1 MSSSLFD
8 LAVELVSIP
17 SVSHHEAALASR
29 VESELRACSWLE
41 VFRIGDNVIARTDQ
55 GCKDRIIL
63 AGHLDTVPPLD
74 NVDVLVEGDRLQGL
88 GAVDMKGGLAVLLDL
103 ARSGS
108 PRETDVSWV
117 FYVCEEVA
125 RKDSGLLTIWNEAPH
140 LLQGSAA
147 ILAEPTGLTVEAG
160 CQGTMTATVTL
171 RGQRAHTARP
181 YRGINAIHR
190 LVPLLEILAAY
201 TPRVVV
207 LEGCSFKEAL
217 QAVKVYGGVASNVV
231 PDEVVLTFNYR
242 FAPDRGTQEAVAYLE
257 GLFDRW
263 LDPEMGDSLEVKEV
277 VGGAMPQLDNPFL
290 NKLVSESRLPP
301 RGKLGWTDVAFF
313 AERGIPAANF
323 GPGDPDL
330 AHTPHEY
337 VERSSLEAARAVLG
351 SLIASP
357 K

>member
-1 MSSSLFD
+1 
-8 LAVELVSIP
+8 
-17 SVSHHEAALASR
+17 
-29 VESELRACSWLE
+29 
-41 VFRIGDNVIARTDQ
+41 
-55 GCKDRIIL
+55 
-63 AGHLDTVPPLD
+63 
-74 NVDVLVEGDRLQGL
+74 
-88 GAVDMKGGLAVLLDL
+88 
-103 ARSGS
+103 
-108 PRETDVSWV
+108 
-117 FYVCEEVA
+117 
-125 RKDSGLLTIWNEAPH
+125 
-140 LLQGSAA
+140 
-147 ILAEPTGLTVEAG
+147 
-160 CQGTMTATVTL
+160 
-171 RGQRAHTARP
+171 
-181 YRGINAIHR
+181 
-190 LVPLLEILAAY
+190 LEILAAY